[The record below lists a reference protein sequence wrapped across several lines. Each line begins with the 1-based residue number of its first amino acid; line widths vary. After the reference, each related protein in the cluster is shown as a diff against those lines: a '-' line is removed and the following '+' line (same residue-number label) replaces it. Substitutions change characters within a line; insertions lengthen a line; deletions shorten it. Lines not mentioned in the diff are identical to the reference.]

1 MAEKGYGDDDGD
13 FDQHGG
19 DDHDHVVYGNAGN

>member
-1 MAEKGYGDDDGD
+1 MAEKGYGDDGD